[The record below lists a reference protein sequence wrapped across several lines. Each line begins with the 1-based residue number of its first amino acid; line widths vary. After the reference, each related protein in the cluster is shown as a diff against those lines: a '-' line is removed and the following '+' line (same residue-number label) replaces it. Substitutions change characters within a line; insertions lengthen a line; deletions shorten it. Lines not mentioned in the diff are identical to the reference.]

1 MKKIFYGFIF
11 YSSCF
16 AQLYYKISP
25 ELSINSYSIPFEIK
39 TRLSNKLNL
48 HHQSLFFNNNHQFD
62 RHLWYDY
69 NQKNLVFISDIS
81 FLEYNDSSFSIKFGR
96 DYLDDGNKSKVFGLK
111 DAPFSPSLDH
121 LNLFIKNSKYFH
133 LKNRIVRLDNRKI
146 YYDNEELIVNRWY
159 YLKEMEFN
167 ISLNSTFS
175 IYEGVMS
182 TGIDRG
188 LEWYYLYPLSSY
200 IMEHKHE
207 ISRYD
212 GQDSTYI
219 IGKGDNDNHFT
230 GLSFKLLRNK
240 YKIYSEIFIDEW
252 QLDKETRDNMQ
263 TIFGYL
269 ISVTYAPDNFNKFT
283 FEFALASP
291 WLYLNRATFGTFE
304 KHYQPL
310 GLKDPK
316 SAYYG
321 FLFERNIKNKK
332 LRIMLRKQY
341 KSNQNMLTKW
351 DAWDN
356 KIEIL
361 QFENPVD
368 FESFIEYKNIEGKYF
383 NSLGISHNLFGSK
396 NTTFFISKDV
406 KFKI

>member
-1 MKKIFYGFIF
+1 MLKIVLILITCSFGF
-11 YSSCF
+11 C
-16 AQLYYKISP
+16 QLNYQISP
-25 ELSINSYSIPFEIK
+25 EFSLESFSIPIELK
-39 TRLSNKLNL
+39 SKLSEKITLN
-48 HHQSLFFNNNHQFD
+48 HQSLFFKTNHQFD
-62 RHLWYDY
+62 RYLWHDY
-69 NQKNLVFISDIS
+69 KQNNLVFVSDIS

-96 DYLDDGNKSKVFGLK
+96 DYLDDGNQSKIFGLK

-121 LNLFIKNSKYFH
+121 LNLYIKNSKYFR
-133 LKNRIVRLDNRKI
+133 LKNRIARLDNRKI
-146 YYDNEELIVNRWY
+146 KYDNEELIFNRWY

-167 ISLNSTFS
+167 ISLSSTFS
-175 IYEGVMS
+175 IYEGVIS
-182 TGIDRG
+182 TGVDRG

-212 GQDSTYI
+212 GQDSTYF

-230 GLSFKLLRNK
+230 GLSFKFLSTK

-252 QLDKETRDNMQ
+252 QLDKETRDNIQ

-269 ISVTYAPDNFNKFT
+269 ISATYTPNDINNFT

-332 LRIMLRKQY
+332 LRIMFRKQY

-361 QFENPVD
+361 QFENSVD
-368 FESFIEYKNIEGKYF
+368 LESFIEYKNIEGKFF
-383 NSLGISHNLFGSK
+383 NSLGIRHNLFGSK
-396 NTTFFISKDV
+396 NTTFFVSKDV